1 MSSVTLKQFEAAVVA
16 AINEHQRR
24 TVPSYTLCI
33 NEKSSGPRPLEPFA
47 SFRTLDYQGQDYPS
61 KDYIGDPE
69 EIITDTP
76 YIPTQIKFV
85 GLDAFSRLVS
95 FCLALR
101 GANRFKDLY
110 KVVGLGGIEGPQ
122 NISVSDENGRI
133 LEQAVATVSF
143 HAEISSSE
151 QIDAIDNGQAGLIV
165 MSPIDETII
174 IDAEIDE

>member
-1 MSSVTLKQFEAAVVA
+1 MSNTMKEFEAAIVA

-24 TVPSYTLCI
+24 TVSGYTICI
-33 NEKSSGPRPLEPFA
+33 NEKSSGPRPTEPFA

-61 KDYIGDPE
+61 KDYVGDPE

-85 GLDAFSRLVS
+85 GLDAFPRLVN
-95 FCLALR
+95 FCIALR
-101 GANRFKDLY
+101 SANRFKDLY

-122 NISVSDENGRI
+122 NISISDENGRI

-143 HAEISSSE
+143 YAEISSSE
-151 QIDAIDNGQAGLIV
+151 QIDAIDNGQVELIV
-165 MSPIDETII
+165 KSPIDETITI
-174 IDAEIDE
+174 ETEITE